1 MLFEKKKQLFLM
13 GESYTEGRMLITNL
27 PGILKDRKAK
37 FASEIKEERIQ
48 AHNTRWKLDTQIRS
62 RS

>member
-1 MLFEKKKQLFLM
+1 M